1 MSGTTMNKEIKE
13 QLSAMLD
20 EGCSSLERS
29 RILDQLSSEELRQT
43 WDRYHLIGDVMRGEG
58 TRLSAGGIADRVR
71 AQLETE
77 PAIISAPRPGNSA
90 ETHPFWLRPAAGAAL
105 AASVAVLAVLTVP
118 QLMETEPGG
127 SPIQVAKA
135 PVPISTGSL
144 GRPPPPATGTRWKD
158 LVQPEVESRLNR
170 YLVDHNEYASP
181 GGMGVLPYATFVSYD
196 SGRP

>member
-1 MSGTTMNKEIKE
+1 MSKEIKE

-29 RILDQLSSEELRQT
+29 QILDQLNSEELRQT

-58 TRLSAGGIADRVR
+58 TRLSADGIADRVR
-71 AQLETE
+71 EQLEAE
-77 PAIISAPRPGNSA
+77 PAIIAVPRPGNSV
-90 ETHPFWLRPAAGAAL
+90 ETHPYWLRPAAGAAL

-118 QLMETEPGG
+118 QFMGTEPSG
-127 SPIQVAKA
+127 SPIQVATI
-135 PVPISTGSL
+135 PVPISDDSQ
-144 GRPPPPATGTRWKD
+144 GRPLSPATGTRWKN
-158 LVQPEVESRLNR
+158 LAQPKIESRLNR